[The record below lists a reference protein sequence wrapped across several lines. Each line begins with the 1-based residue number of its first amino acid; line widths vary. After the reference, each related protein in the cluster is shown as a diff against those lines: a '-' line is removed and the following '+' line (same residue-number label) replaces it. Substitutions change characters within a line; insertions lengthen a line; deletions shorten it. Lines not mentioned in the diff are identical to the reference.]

1 MCMYS
6 SDEFNASLSL
16 LKPDDVYQ
24 NFAVAAAVVVI
35 LQLLH
40 EFLDKPEPSEPR
52 LLETS
57 SCPSSYS
64 SHPLYVRH
72 PLWDK
77 VHPQY
82 PYYYFDEKSMII
94 VKREEETECHA
105 LLPYIS

>member
-1 MCMYS
+1 M
-6 SDEFNASLSL
+6 
-16 LKPDDVYQ
+16 
-24 NFAVAAAVVVI
+24 AAAVVVI

-94 VKREEETECHA
+94 VKREEETECQHYYHIFPDA
-105 LLPYIS
+105 VIVDTYSLSLKR